1 MNDLDLVRELRATIP
16 APAEDRLAAGRDRM
30 LAEISRPGRYG
41 RPARLRRRLTRPGWR
56 LALASGAVT
65 AAAAVACAVV
75 LGGTAAP
82 SGPHAGAADDR
93 PAATGSHLATVSLA
107 ARILTAAARTVATAP
122 AARPGD
128 RQWVYSKFVQTET
141 GQPAQSNESWIR
153 FDGLEQAYFQ
163 GGRLVIQPEA
173 SGSGGPLDN
182 YHALAALP
190 ASPAAIL
197 ANARAV
203 VGTTPPQWE
212 KWAAGSVVAG
222 LAPTTTG
229 QAEFD
234 YLAFLLWQS
243 YAAAPPA
250 AQAHVYQAMAAI
262 PGVTVTRGMRTAA
275 GRGGVGVTANGQS
288 WLILDPRTFQ
298 VIGVNE
304 KTIPA
309 KVKGVPVTA
318 PGTVSM
324 AFATVAIVGAPGQR

>member
-1 MNDLDLVRELRATIP
+1 MNDLDLVRELRAAVV
-16 APAEDRLAAGRDRM
+16 APDDDRLAAGRDRM
-30 LAEISRPGRYG
+30 LTDISRPSRYR
-41 RPARLRRRLTRPGWR
+41 RPARPGWR
-56 LALASGAVT
+56 LTRSGGRLALAVGAVT
-65 AAAAVACAVV
+65 AAVAVACAAV

-82 SGPHAGAADDR
+82 SGPHAGATGSR
-93 PAATGSHLATVSLA
+93 PAATGSHPATVSLA
-107 ARILTAAARTVATAP
+107 ARILTAAARTVASAP
-122 AARPGD
+122 AARPGN

-163 GGRLVIQPEA
+163 SGRLVIQPEA

-190 ASPAAIL
+190 ASPTAIL
-197 ANARAV
+197 AVARAA
-203 VGTTPPQWE
+203 VGTTPAQWE

-222 LAPTTTG
+222 LAPRTTG

-243 YAAAPPA
+243 FAAAPPA

-262 PGVTVTRGMRTAA
+262 PGVTVTRGLRDAVGRT
-275 GRGGVGVTANGQS
+275 GIGVTANGQS

-309 KVKGVPVTA
+309 KVKGAPVTA
-318 PGTVSM
+318 SGTIAM
-324 AFATVAIVGAPGQR
+324 AFAMVAIVDAPGRR